1 MKDKIFRKVESG
13 SEFGTTTW
21 AMNVLRT
28 SNAKKGPHK
37 SMNAYS
43 EFSDKELDGQIA
55 AISMHHFNMTNYDGK
70 YKLYADS

>member
-1 MKDKIFRKVESG
+1 
-13 SEFGTTTW
+13 
-21 AMNVLRT
+21 
-28 SNAKKGPHK
+28 
-37 SMNAYS
+37 MNAYS